1 LTKETFREVHELES
15 RRFSKK
21 TKEDKMRN
29 TAYFTNSSVERTNFR
44 VKHVSNSPAKK
55 KTENSRFNAALT
67 LYGQKFGFS
76 KEKEDKKINELMTFY
91 GKIPKNTEPSK
102 ESHKR

>member
-1 LTKETFREVHELES
+1 
-15 RRFSKK
+15 
-21 TKEDKMRN
+21 MRN